1 MTKVYIIIKQ
11 DYDTGYS
18 IFCAVFFKR
27 ALAEDWINE
36 ARYPEEYRIETYKE
50 QEDGS
55 TIEIY

>member
-1 MTKVYIIIKQ
+1 MTKVYIVTKR

-18 IFCAVFFKR
+18 IFCRAFFKR
-27 ALAEDWINE
+27 VLAEDWI
-36 ARYPEEYRIETYKE
+36 RGRRHPKEYCIETHKE